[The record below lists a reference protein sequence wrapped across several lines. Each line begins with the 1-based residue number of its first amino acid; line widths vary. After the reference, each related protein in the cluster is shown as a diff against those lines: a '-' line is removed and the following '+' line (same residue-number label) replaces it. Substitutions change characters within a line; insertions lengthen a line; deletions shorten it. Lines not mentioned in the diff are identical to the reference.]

1 MYRSVV
7 WIDWSSSKCV
17 FTYIFS
23 RLFFFLCLWN
33 KWLRSIGL
41 VIGPTLSSFLH
52 SSGFLGRQNSDRLVH
67 HRTHLVFLHPFISSS
82 DRPAQTSIDIECLFS
97 FIHQAPAG
105 RPKQAS
111 TESVYSHSF
120 IRLLLHRLPFR
131 DFAAAPLM
139 RRVCIPPAKRQHS
152 ETRHIYIFD
161 QNSLSVIDNTC
172 FPPS

>member
-97 FIHQAPAG
+97 FIHQAPA
-105 RPKQAS
+105 AS
-111 TESVYSHSF
+111 APFS
-120 IRLLLHRLPFR
+120 RLCSSSL
-131 DFAAAPLM
+131 D
-139 RRVCIPPAKRQHS
+139 
-152 ETRHIYIFD
+152 ETRLHPSCKKATLRNPSYIYI
-161 QNSLSVIDNTC
+161 
-172 FPPS
+172 